1 MSKITTVTG
10 PISPDELGITQMHE
24 HILLDVYPT
33 RWGYSSVLDD
43 IDVSIEEVR
52 EYKSAGG
59 RTLVEQTM
67 RGGGRDPEGLKRISE
82 ESGINIVMATAF
94 AWAQFKNPVAT
105 QVNSTSA
112 AELGEIL
119 VCDIEEGV
127 DETGI
132 KAGFIGEVGA
142 GGSRM
147 SEGINYISP
156 LEERLFRA
164 AARAHRQTG
173 AMIYTHTY
181 QGELAM
187 EEVALLEEEHVDL
200 EKVVIGHLGDRNQA
214 DYYEQ
219 IARTGV
225 CLGIDHIGQ
234 THGMQVYAPDS
245 RRVDNVVTL
254 IERGYLAQI
263 VLSQD
268 LFLKEMWHYNNGIGY
283 DHILRSFVP
292 MLSEAGVTDDQINT
306 MMVENPARL
315 LAF

>member
-1 MSKITTVTG
+1 
-10 PISPDELGITQMHE
+10 
-24 HILLDVYPT
+24 
-33 RWGYSSVLDD
+33 
-43 IDVSIEEVR
+43 
-52 EYKSAGG
+52 
-59 RTLVEQTM
+59 
-67 RGGGRDPEGLKRISE
+67 
-82 ESGINIVMATAF
+82 
-94 AWAQFKNPVAT
+94 
-105 QVNSTSA
+105 
-112 AELGEIL
+112 
-119 VCDIEEGV
+119 
-127 DETGI
+127 
-132 KAGFIGEVGA
+132 
-142 GGSRM
+142 M

-283 DHILRSFVP
+283 DHLLRNFLP
-292 MLSEAGVTDDQINT
+292 MLLEAGVRDDQINT